1 MNTIGK
7 IFCISL
13 YGESHGK
20 AVGVVI
26 DGCPAG
32 ISLTEEDFAED
43 LNRRKAGAEGT
54 TTRTESDKPI
64 LLSGVFDGHTNGA
77 PIHIAFRNENIRS
90 SDYEQFID
98 IPRPGHA
105 DFSAMMKFQGWQ
117 DPRGSCIHWPC
128 RRGRCRKENP
138 QQLFRYCFSD
148 KVARSRW
155 V

>member
-43 LNRRKAGAEGT
+43 LNRRKVGG
-54 TTRTESDKPI
+54 RNNDK
-64 LLSGVFDGHTNGA
+64 DGIG
-77 PIHIAFRNENIRS
+77 
-90 SDYEQFID
+90 
-98 IPRPGHA
+98 
-105 DFSAMMKFQGWQ
+105 
-117 DPRGSCIHWPC
+117 
-128 RRGRCRKENP
+128 
-138 QQLFRYCFSD
+138 
-148 KVARSRW
+148 
-155 V
+155 